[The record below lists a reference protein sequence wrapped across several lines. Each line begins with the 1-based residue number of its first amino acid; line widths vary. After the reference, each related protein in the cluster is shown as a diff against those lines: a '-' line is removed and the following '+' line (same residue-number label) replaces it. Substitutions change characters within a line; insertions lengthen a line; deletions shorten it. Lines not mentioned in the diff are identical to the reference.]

1 MRHIFPASASWL
13 ILRISAVCLAVLAL
27 AGCGSL
33 SGKGYLFTENS
44 QPLQLTDEVLL
55 EQGHMRLQFA
65 PDPWLIGRL
74 KLHNATSGFS
84 AWVTAGDYAGNSF
97 FIDSVDSGLAYDIQ
111 ARWREVQ
118 AETSERSG
126 FESCSVAG
134 LCSKSVQ
141 RLDCGRRSYR
151 EGTERY
157 EEHED
162 DDNCEEESVVVRDHF
177 PDCPGFRPS
186 RKRYQVFKLMV
197 TLDFLEPYAQ
207 KAPVAVFDGESQYR
221 ERLLETLDEG
231 ECRVSGG

>member
-1 MRHIFPASASWL
+1 MHHLLAARTPRA
-13 ILRISAVCLAVLAL
+13 ILRLSATLLVGLAL
-27 AGCGSL
+27 AGCSSL

-44 QPLQLTDEVLL
+44 QPLQLTDEVVLK
-55 EQGHMRLQFA
+55 QGHMRLQFA

-74 KLHNATSGFS
+74 KLHDATSGFS

-118 AETSERSG
+118 AETSEHTG
-126 FESCSVAG
+126 HESCSAAG
-134 LCSKSVQ
+134 FCSKSVQ

-151 EGTERY
+151 QGTERY

-162 DDNCEEESVVVRDHF
+162 DANCEEESAVVRDHF
-177 PDCPGFRPS
+177 PDCPGFRQS

-207 KAPVAVFDGESQYR
+207 KEPVAVFDGESQYR
-221 ERLLETLDEG
+221 ERLLETLEEG
-231 ECRVSGG
+231 ECLVQ